1 MYHALCN
8 NITPFDARWQVGNYF
23 LVLVFAA
30 TRSEMAL
37 QSVLSNFEGKMAA
50 CHVRFESKM
59 SKLLMYKS
67 KSKKVKMNYSS
78 YGRYEGIHKICSLFS
93 LLSF

>member
-1 MYHALCN
+1 MGGRS
-8 NITPFDARWQVGNYF
+8 DSF

-30 TRSEMAL
+30 MCSEMAL
-37 QSVLSNFEGKMAA
+37 WSVLSNFEGKMAS
-50 CHVRFESKM
+50 HLVRFESKM

-78 YGRYEGIHKICSLFS
+78 YGRYEGIHKVFSLFS
-93 LLSF
+93 QHSS